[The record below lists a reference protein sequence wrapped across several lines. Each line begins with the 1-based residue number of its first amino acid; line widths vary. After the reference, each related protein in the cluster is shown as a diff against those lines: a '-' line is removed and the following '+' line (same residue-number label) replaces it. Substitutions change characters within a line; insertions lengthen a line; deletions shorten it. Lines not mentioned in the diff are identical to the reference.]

1 MGDSVGRCDMVE
13 IIGLVTMGTLIW
25 LLAWA
30 MAGESDAEQRRSASV
45 GTINNST
52 AAELTPTRRAA

>member
-1 MGDSVGRCDMVE
+1 MIE